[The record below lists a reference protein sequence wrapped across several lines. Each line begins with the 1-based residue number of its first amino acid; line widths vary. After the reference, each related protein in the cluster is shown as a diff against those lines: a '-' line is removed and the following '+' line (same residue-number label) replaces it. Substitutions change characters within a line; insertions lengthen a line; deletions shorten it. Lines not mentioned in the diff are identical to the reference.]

1 MCKRIELQ
9 EKVLARLVI
18 PDSVDDVSGARGLLL
33 CARVSTSSQG
43 VPTNHHLGT
52 YGSFHVRNHLYLGR
66 GGFAALSIGSR
77 TVVRSHGAALAPHGG
92 RPAPVFFW
100 KANTLFF
107 ALRSQAS
114 YSGVSGS

>member
-18 PDSVDDVSGARGLLL
+18 PDSVDDVSGAGGLLL

-43 VPTNHHLGT
+43 IPTNHHLGT

-92 RPAPVFFW
+92 LPASDLCTKASPISLSRP
-100 KANTLFF
+100 
-107 ALRSQAS
+107 S
-114 YSGVSGS
+114 